1 MNSCRSSFDIGRD
14 GSVVVASRRSRDGA
28 RPFEKVGVVTDD
40 LEPQLRPASGLIVA
54 DPQAAGA
61 PGDQRLEIMAD

>member
-1 MNSCRSSFDIGRD
+1 
-14 GSVVVASRRSRDGA
+14 VVVASRRSRDGA

-40 LEPQLRPASGLIVA
+40 LEPQLRPASELIVA

-61 PGDQRLEIMAD
+61 GDDQPVDMIAAK